1 MRIRA
6 IGMELHAE
14 RLILVMN
21 ARRSNDRDTFV
32 TGDARIHASA
42 DGMNM

>member
-32 TGDARIHASA
+32 TRTRGARVFSG
-42 DGMNM
+42 GMKL